1 MNEFQDY
8 INESG
13 SDSDLI
19 TNDIKKKENTWE
31 KDEIER
37 SLPTKNVKENQV

>member
-19 TNDIKKKENTWE
+19 TNDIKKKKIHE
-31 KDEIER
+31 KK
-37 SLPTKNVKENQV
+37 TKLKGV